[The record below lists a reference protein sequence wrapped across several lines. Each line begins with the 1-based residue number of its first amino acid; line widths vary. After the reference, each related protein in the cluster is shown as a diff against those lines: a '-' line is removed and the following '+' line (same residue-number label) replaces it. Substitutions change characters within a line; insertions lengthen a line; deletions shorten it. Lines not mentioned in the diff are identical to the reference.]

1 MHTRRLSTQLI
12 NNVPLITSV
21 NFPVNS
27 YKLLFTYISS
37 MATVFLVYLRV
48 KVEKRGNVI
57 CIVNPVMHMSQ
68 NGQTLYKNLAVDDGR
83 TLSVLGYFEILCI
96 KWLIAVNVFIYRCTQ
111 KKKSPIKDF
120 FSKCDQIRSFLLIW
134 SHWLRKSLMKNI
146 YFFCNLFCVR
156 HRFRNLYV
164 EKMAIGRGGSEK
176 MGYANLEL
184 YLLKHCNFL

>member
-12 NNVPLITSV
+12 NVPLITSV

-27 YKLLFTYISS
+27 YKLLLTYISS
-37 MATVFLVYLRV
+37 MATVFLIYLRV

-57 CIVNPVMHMSQ
+57 CIVNPVMHVSQ
-68 NGQTLYKNLAVDDGR
+68 NGQTLYKNLAADDGR

-111 KKKSPIKDF
+111 KKKFPIKDF

-134 SHWLRKSLMKNI
+134 SHLLRKSLIKNI

-156 HRFRNLYV
+156 HCFRNLYV
-164 EKMAIGRGGSEK
+164 EKMAIGAGGGRGGGVKKWDMQTLS
-176 MGYANLEL
+176 
-184 YLLKHCNFL
+184 CIC